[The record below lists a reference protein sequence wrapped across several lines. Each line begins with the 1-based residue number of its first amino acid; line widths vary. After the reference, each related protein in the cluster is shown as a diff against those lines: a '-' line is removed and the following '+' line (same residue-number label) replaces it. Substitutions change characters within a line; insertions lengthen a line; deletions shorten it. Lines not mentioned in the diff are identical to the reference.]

1 MEGRYHGMH
10 PSPAPSSLGLGIK
23 ILEKSLLGG
32 GGIRNVYFG
41 GGLHFLF
48 GGGGLIL
55 CGGGGSSCDFE
66 VKIKIA

>member
-32 GGIRNVYFG
+32 GGSEMFILVG
-41 GGLHFLF
+41 GYIFF
-48 GGGGLIL
+48 FWGGGLIL